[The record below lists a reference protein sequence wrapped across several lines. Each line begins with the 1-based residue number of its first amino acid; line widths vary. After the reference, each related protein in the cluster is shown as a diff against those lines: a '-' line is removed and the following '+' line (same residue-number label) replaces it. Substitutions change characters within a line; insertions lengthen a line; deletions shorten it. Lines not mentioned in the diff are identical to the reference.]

1 MLNGLGSSQEQLSAE
16 QAFGR
21 YTLLKKLAQGGMAEV
36 WLAKQRGIERFEKKL
51 VIKRILPKFAGDRE
65 FKEMFLNE
73 ARIAAQFSHPNIV
86 QIYDMGEVGGSY
98 YIAMEYVNGQDLG
111 RVIRRVQTLR
121 QQIPL
126 PIAIRIIALCCEGL
140 YYAHTR
146 ADDTGRPLKV
156 IHRDISPQ
164 NILVGFD
171 GSVKLVDFGIA
182 KAVDTAA
189 MTKSGHIK
197 GKLSYMAPEQPT
209 SKTIDHRVDIFAIGL
224 TLYEM
229 LSNTRPLKRSTD
241 AATFM
246 AALACKIPPLAYVS
260 KVLPELETI
269 VMKAIA
275 KDREARYADARQ
287 LGMALERYLVAQQQ
301 IAGPVQISEMMAAL
315 FAELPLGVPRRLPG
329 APPPPQVD
337 PSCALTPR
345 DPLIPP
351 PLPVRV
357 PAAQHARVETPVAT
371 PGPWAPGTPVGK
383 GDRYLIRRK
392 LGEGPMTDVYLCA
405 SLGLAGFDK
414 NVAIKKPRAGAAK
427 GEAFAS
433 AFIRE
438 ASLAAAIGHGTVV
451 RILDFDQHGGTPFYA
466 MEYVRGRSLADVIQ
480 RGKERR
486 RPLPPRLV
494 GWIGEQMAQGVSLAH
509 QLGDQ
514 EGQLLGVFHLNLW
527 PGNVLVAYDGAVK
540 VTDIG
545 TASRGKPG
553 YGSPEQVRGEA
564 LDARADVFSLG
575 VVLWEALTGRRLFDG
590 DSEEE
595 IRSAVESQD
604 IVPPSLLNFF
614 DVPEALSE
622 VVMRALDRDPE
633 RRFQS
638 AEELRQALEGARV
651 GGAGSSGEGEVARY
665 MRELYGGEIAKQ
677 AELDQAPVSVP
688 IPAEVAAPES
698 VEISPVSEPGA
709 WVPIQ
714 LSPEPEADPPE
725 AETVIAGA
733 DLTASMKSDGG
744 DRGK

>member
-1 MLNGLGSSQEQLSAE
+1 MLNGLGSSQEQLAPE

-51 VIKRILPKFAGDRE
+51 VIKRILPKFAGDSE

-73 ARIAAQFSHPNIV
+73 ARIAAQFSHPNVV
-86 QIYDMGEVGGSY
+86 QIYDMGEVSGSY
-98 YIAMEYVNGQDLG
+98 YLAMEYVNGQDLG
-111 RVIRRVQTLR
+111 RVIRRVQSLR
-121 QQIPL
+121 QQVPP
-126 PIAIRIIALCCEGL
+126 PIAIRIISLCCEGL

-146 ADDTGRPLKV
+146 TDDAGRPLKV

-182 KAVDTAA
+182 KAVDSAA

-197 GKLSYMAPEQPT
+197 GKLSYMAPEQPS

-246 AALACKIPPLAYVS
+246 AALACKIPPLRFVS
-260 KVLPELETI
+260 KVLPELEHI
-269 VMKAIA
+269 VMKAVA
-275 KDREARYADARQ
+275 KEREARYEDARQ
-287 LGMALERYLVAQQQ
+287 FGMALDRYLVSQQQ
-301 IAGPVQISEMMAAL
+301 VAGAVQISEMMTAL

-329 APPPPQVD
+329 APPPVPVD

-345 DPLIPP
+345 DPLLTPPIPP
-351 PLPVRV
+351 KVVAAKLPPR
-357 PAAQHARVETPVAT
+357 AAAAA

-392 LGEGPMTDVYLCA
+392 LGEGAMSEVYVCA
-405 SLGLAGFDK
+405 ALGVGSDK
-414 NVAIKKPRAGAAK
+414 NVALKKPRAEAAK
-427 GEAFAS
+427 DTAFTS
-433 AFIRE
+433 DFIRE
-438 ASLAAAIGHGTVV
+438 ASLAAAISHRTVA
-451 RILDFDQHGGTPFYA
+451 RILDFDQHGGVPFYA
-466 MEYVRGRSLADVIQ
+466 VEYVRGRSLADVLH
-480 RGKERR
+480 RCRERR
-486 RPLPPRLV
+486 KPLPPRLV
-494 GWIGEQMAQGVSLAH
+494 SWIGEQVAQGVSLAH

-514 EGQLLGVFHLNLW
+514 EGQLLGVLHLNLW
-527 PGNVLVAYDGAVK
+527 PGNVLLSFDGAVK

-545 TASRGKPG
+545 TASRAKPA

-564 LDARADVFSLG
+564 VDARSDVFSLG

-595 IRSAVESQD
+595 IRAAVESHV

-622 VVMRALDRDPE
+622 VVMRSLERDPE
-633 RRFQS
+633 QRFQS
-638 AEELRQALEGARV
+638 VDELRQTLEDARV
-651 GGAGSSGEGEVARY
+651 GGAGSSEEGEVARY
-665 MRELYGGEIAKQ
+665 MRELYGAEIARQ
-677 AELDQAPVSVP
+677 AELDQAPVP
-688 IPAEVAAPES
+688 LAPEP
-698 VEISPVSEPGA
+698 VEASPDSAPGA
-709 WVPIQ
+709 WVPIE
-714 LSPEPEADPPE
+714 LSPEAEPPE
-725 AETVIAGA
+725 AETVLAGA
-733 DLTASMKSDGG
+733 EFTASMKSDGG
-744 DRGK
+744 DRPK